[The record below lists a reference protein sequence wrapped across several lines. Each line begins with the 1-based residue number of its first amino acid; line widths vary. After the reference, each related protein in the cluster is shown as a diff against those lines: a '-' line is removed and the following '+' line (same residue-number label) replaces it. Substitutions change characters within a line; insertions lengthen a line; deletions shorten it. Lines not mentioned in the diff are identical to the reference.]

1 MYIVLAM
8 DPTFSWVDLF
18 VVRHHVVS
26 HNGLCQ
32 LARGLRTESCEGQNR
47 ENHKIQWERLNYPTS
62 FSSFFTDL
70 RLILEVCLLMPVPLL
85 SRDDWLPG
93 EKNETHTSVS
103 IKYQISSHH
112 KVKLIYPAARF
123 TPSPEV
129 RLVGFLDILCKL
141 VPSATWSHL
150 QLASLCCSWG
160 AIELANTHRGVCLPN
175 LDSMLMASI
184 TSYPIFSNKFP
195 AQWQKLLSACVKR
208 CEFYR
213 WHCLPIWYYR
223 TAYVKMTKL
232 LLAYEQMSQS
242 FSVAMLVAMTAYV
255 ITFERMGRHA
265 KHHPPSQTVAA
276 KVQSSK

>member
-1 MYIVLAM
+1 MRKTKLSY
-8 DPTFSWVDLF
+8 FLF
-18 VVRHHVVS
+18 FFFYGLTANFRSLSSHASAALKSRWLTTWRKKWNPYVTCIHKCQYQVS
-26 HNGLCQ
+26 N
-32 LARGLRTESCEGQNR
+32 
-47 ENHKIQWERLNYPTS
+47 
-62 FSSFFTDL
+62 
-70 RLILEVCLLMPVPLL
+70 
-85 SRDDWLPG
+85 
-93 EKNETHTSVS
+93 
-103 IKYQISSHH
+103 KYQISSHH

-129 RLVGFLDILCKL
+129 RLVGFLDILRKL

-175 LDSMLMASI
+175 LDSMLMTSI

-242 FSVAMLVAMTAYV
+242 FSVAMPVAMTAYV